1 MEFVPIEQNRQT
13 LGEKAYS
20 SIRNAII
27 TLRLKPGQMVY
38 ESKLAQSLGVSR
50 TPIREA
56 FRTLLTEEL
65 IEILPQRGARI
76 AYISEKKVQET
87 SFVRECLELS
97 AFEEIAKKWDA
108 QASAEAEQE
117 LLRLLDEQKHAA
129 SNGDAERF
137 LQLDEAFH
145 HKMLEQLDNDTLLDV
160 VFHMRGHLNR
170 MRYLALEQLKDMDRL
185 IVEHEAILQ
194 AVTANQAAETVKLLK
209 QHLTKLSEDLSF
221 LKDKFPDYFKD

>member
-117 LLRLLDEQKHAA
+117 
-129 SNGDAERF
+129 
-137 LQLDEAFH
+137 
-145 HKMLEQLDNDTLLDV
+145 
-160 VFHMRGHLNR
+160 
-170 MRYLALEQLKDMDRL
+170 
-185 IVEHEAILQ
+185 
-194 AVTANQAAETVKLLK
+194 
-209 QHLTKLSEDLSF
+209 
-221 LKDKFPDYFKD
+221 